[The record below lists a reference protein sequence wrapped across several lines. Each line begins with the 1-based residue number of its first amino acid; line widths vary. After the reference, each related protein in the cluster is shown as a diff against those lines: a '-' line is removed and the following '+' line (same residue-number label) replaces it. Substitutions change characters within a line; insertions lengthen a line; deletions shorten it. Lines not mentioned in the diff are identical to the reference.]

1 MNDKEKLLCDGAEL
15 MDIALTEFQIQQL
28 LSYHSLISKWNKV
41 YNLSAI
47 RDPLES
53 IKKHF
58 LDSLSIISFIKDE
71 LLLDVGSGAGLPGIV
86 IAIMKPKTKV
96 FVIDSVGKKCRF
108 MQTAKTELAL
118 TNLTVINSRVEDF
131 VPKEPFSQITSR
143 AFAGTNETINKTQ
156 HLLSSDGRYL
166 LMKGD
171 NINEDDINNININ
184 IKVHSLKVP
193 FVSDNRSLLEIN
205 I

>member
-1 MNDKEKLLCDGAEL
+1 MSEIKKLLCEGAKT
-15 MDIALTEFQIQQL
+15 MDVSLTDEQVRQL
-28 LSYHSLISKWNKV
+28 LDYHALINKWNKV

-58 LDSLSIISFIKDE
+58 LDSFSILEFIKPG
-71 LLLDVGSGAGLPGIV
+71 LLLDVGSGAGLPGII
-86 IAIMKPKTKV
+86 IAIMKPKTNV

-108 MQTAKTELAL
+108 MQTVKTELGL
-118 TNLTVINSRVEDF
+118 ENLTVINNRVESF
-131 VPKEPFSQITSR
+131 NYPELFSQITSR
-143 AFAGTNETINKTQ
+143 AFASAIDTVNKTK
-156 HLLSSDGRYL
+156 HLIANDGRYL

-171 NINEDDINNININ
+171 NIALENIENMES
-184 IKVHSLKVP
+184 KVHVLKVP
-193 FVSDNRSLLEIN
+193 FVSDNRSLLEIK

>member
-1 MNDKEKLLCDGAEL
+1 VSEIKKLLCEGAKT
-15 MDIALTEFQIQQL
+15 MNVSLTDEQVRQL
-28 LSYHSLISKWNKV
+28 LDYHALINKWNKV

-58 LDSLSIISFIKDE
+58 LDSFSILEFIKPG
-71 LLLDVGSGAGLPGIV
+71 LLLDVGSGAGLPGII
-86 IAIMKPKTKV
+86 IAIMKPKTNV

-108 MQTAKTELAL
+108 MQTVKTELGL
-118 TNLTVINSRVEDF
+118 ENLTVINTRVESF
-131 VPKEPFSQITSR
+131 NYPESFSQITSR
-143 AFAGTNETINKTQ
+143 AFASAIDTVNKTK
-156 HLLSSDGRYL
+156 HLIANDGRYL

-171 NINEDDINNININ
+171 NIALENIENMES
-184 IKVHSLKVP
+184 KVHVLKVP
-193 FVSDNRSLLEIN
+193 FVSDNRSLLEIK

>member
-1 MNDKEKLLCDGAEL
+1 MSEIKKLLCEGAKI
-15 MDIALTEFQIQQL
+15 MDVSLTDEQVRQL
-28 LSYHSLISKWNKV
+28 LDYHALINKWNKV

-58 LDSLSIISFIKDE
+58 LDSFSILEFIKPG
-71 LLLDVGSGAGLPGIV
+71 LLLDVGSGAGLPGII
-86 IAIMKPKTKV
+86 IAIMKPKTNV

-108 MQTAKTELAL
+108 MQTVKTELGL
-118 TNLTVINSRVEDF
+118 ENLTVINTRVESF
-131 VPKEPFSQITSR
+131 NYPESFSQITSR
-143 AFAGTNETINKTQ
+143 AFASAIDTVNKTK
-156 HLLSSDGRYL
+156 HLIANDGRYL

-171 NINEDDINNININ
+171 NIALENIENMES
-184 IKVHSLKVP
+184 KVHVLKVP
-193 FVSDNRSLLEIN
+193 FVSDNRSLLEIK

>member
-1 MNDKEKLLCDGAEL
+1 MSEAERILCEGAEL
-15 MDIALTEFQIQQL
+15 MSIPISESQVQQL
-28 LSYHSLISKWNKV
+28 LSYHSLILKWNKV

-58 LDSLSIISFIKDE
+58 LDSLSILNFINPG

-96 FVIDSVGKKCRF
+96 FVIDSIGKKCRF
-108 MQTAKTELAL
+108 MQTVKTELSL
-118 TNLTVINSRVEDF
+118 ENLIVINSRVESF
-131 VPKEPFSQITSR
+131 ESEASFSQITTR
-143 AFAGTNETINKTQ
+143 AFADVSKTIELTKHLISNK
-156 HLLSSDGRYL
+156 GRYL

-171 NINEDDINNININ
+171 NFNEENIENINAQL
-184 IKVHSLKVP
+184 HLLKVP
-193 FVSDNRSLLEIN
+193 FVSDNRSLLEIH

>member
-1 MNDKEKLLCDGAEL
+1 MSEIKKLLCEGAKT
-15 MDIALTEFQIQQL
+15 MDVSLTDEQVRQL
-28 LSYHSLISKWNKV
+28 LDYHVLINKWNKV

-58 LDSLSIISFIKDE
+58 LDSFSILEFIKPG
-71 LLLDVGSGAGLPGIV
+71 LLLDVGSGAGLPGII
-86 IAIMKPKTKV
+86 IAIMKPKTNV

-108 MQTAKTELAL
+108 MQTVKTELGL
-118 TNLTVINSRVEDF
+118 ENLTVINTRVESF
-131 VPKEPFSQITSR
+131 NYPESFSQITSR
-143 AFAGTNETINKTQ
+143 AFASAIDTVNKTK
-156 HLLSSDGRYL
+156 HLIANDGRYL

-171 NINEDDINNININ
+171 NIALENIENMES
-184 IKVHSLKVP
+184 KVHILQVP
-193 FVSDNRSLLEIN
+193 FVSDNRSLLEIK

>member
-1 MNDKEKLLCDGAEL
+1 MSEIKKLICEGAKTMN
-15 MDIALTEFQIQQL
+15 ISLTDEQVRQL
-28 LSYHSLISKWNKV
+28 LDYHALINKWNKV

-58 LDSLSIISFIKDE
+58 LDSFSILEFIKPG
-71 LLLDVGSGAGLPGIV
+71 LLLDVGSGAGLPGII
-86 IAIMKPKTKV
+86 IAIMKPKTNV

-108 MQTAKTELAL
+108 MQTVKTELGL
-118 TNLTVINSRVEDF
+118 ENLTVINNRVESF
-131 VPKEPFSQITSR
+131 SYPESFSQITSR
-143 AFAGTNETINKTQ
+143 AFASAIDTVNKTK
-156 HLLSSDGRYL
+156 HLISNDGRYL

-171 NINEDDINNININ
+171 NIAQEDIENM
-184 IKVHSLKVP
+184 KSRVHILKVP
-193 FVSDNRSLLEIN
+193 FVSDNRSLLEIK

>member
-1 MNDKEKLLCDGAEL
+1 MSEIKKLLCEGAKT
-15 MDIALTEFQIQQL
+15 MNISLTDEQVRQL
-28 LSYHSLISKWNKV
+28 LDYHALINKWNKV

-58 LDSLSIISFIKDE
+58 LDSFSILEFIKPG
-71 LLLDVGSGAGLPGIV
+71 LLLDVGSGAGLPGII
-86 IAIMKPKTKV
+86 IAIMKPKTNV

-108 MQTAKTELAL
+108 MQTVKTELGL
-118 TNLTVINSRVEDF
+118 ENLTVINNRVESFDY
-131 VPKEPFSQITSR
+131 PELFSQITSR
-143 AFAGTNETINKTQ
+143 AFASAIDTLNKTK
-156 HLLSSDGRYL
+156 HLIANDGRYL

-171 NINEDDINNININ
+171 NIALENIENMES
-184 IKVHSLKVP
+184 KVHVLKVP
-193 FVSDNRSLLEIN
+193 FVSDNRSLLEIK

>member
-1 MNDKEKLLCDGAEL
+1 MSEVKKLLCEGAKT
-15 MDIALTEFQIQQL
+15 MDVSLSDEQVRKLLDYHALIN
-28 LSYHSLISKWNKV
+28 KWNKV

-58 LDSLSIISFIKDE
+58 LDSFSILDFIQSG
-71 LLLDVGSGAGLPGIV
+71 LLLDVGSGAGLPGII
-86 IAIMKPKTKV
+86 IAIMKPKTNV

-108 MQTAKTELAL
+108 MQTVKTELGL
-118 TNLTVINSRVEDF
+118 ENLTVINDRVESF
-131 VPKEPFSQITSR
+131 NYPESFSQITSR
-143 AFAGTNETINKTQ
+143 AFASAIDTVNKTK
-156 HLLSSDGRYL
+156 HLISNDGRYL

-171 NINEDDINNININ
+171 NIAQENIENM
-184 IKVHSLKVP
+184 KSTVHILKVP
-193 FVSDNRSLLEIN
+193 FVSDNRSLLEIK

>member
-1 MNDKEKLLCDGAEL
+1 VSEAERILCEGAEL
-15 MDIALTEFQIQQL
+15 MSISISESQVQQL
-28 LSYHSLISKWNKV
+28 LSYHSLILKWNKV

-58 LDSLSIISFIKDE
+58 LDSLSILNFIKPG

-96 FVIDSVGKKCRF
+96 FVIDSIGKKCRF
-108 MQTAKTELAL
+108 MQNVKTELSL
-118 TNLTVINSRVEDF
+118 ENLIVINSRVESF
-131 VPKEPFSQITSR
+131 ESEECFSQITTR
-143 AFAGTNETINKTQ
+143 AFADVSKTIELTKHLISNK
-156 HLLSSDGRYL
+156 GRYL

-171 NINEDDINNININ
+171 IINEENIENINTQL
-184 IKVHSLKVP
+184 HLLKVP
-193 FVSDNRSLLEIN
+193 FVSDNRSLLEIH

>member
-1 MNDKEKLLCDGAEL
+1 MSELERLLCEGAEL
-15 MDIALTEFQIQQL
+15 MDISLSDYQVDQL
-28 LSYHSLISKWNKV
+28 LAYHKLIEKWNQV

-47 RDPLES
+47 RDPIES

-58 LDSLSIISFIKDE
+58 LDSLSIVNFIQPG

-96 FVIDSVGKKCRF
+96 FTIDSVGKKCRF
-108 MQTAKTELAL
+108 MQTVKTELSL
-118 TNLTVINSRVEDF
+118 ENLTVVNNRVENF
-131 VPKEPFSQITSR
+131 NFEEPFQQIVSR
-143 AFAGTNETINKTQ
+143 AFSSAEDTIEKTQ
-156 HLLSSDGRYL
+156 HLISSNGRYL

-171 NINEDDINNININ
+171 NIEQENLHNFSSVI
-184 IKVHSLKVP
+184 HSLKVP
-193 FVSDNRSLLEIN
+193 FVSDKRSLLEIN

>member
-1 MNDKEKLLCDGAEL
+1 MSEAERILCEGAEL
-15 MDIALTEFQIQQL
+15 MSIPISESQVQQL
-28 LSYHSLISKWNKV
+28 LIYHSLILKWNKV

-58 LDSLSIISFIKDE
+58 LDSLSILNFIKPG

-96 FVIDSVGKKCRF
+96 FVIDSIGKKCRF
-108 MQTAKTELAL
+108 MQTVKTELSL
-118 TNLTVINSRVEDF
+118 ENLIVINSRVESF
-131 VPKEPFSQITSR
+131 ESEESFSQITTR
-143 AFAGTNETINKTQ
+143 AFADVSKTIELTKHLISNK
-156 HLLSSDGRYL
+156 GRYL

-171 NINEDDINNININ
+171 NFNEENIENINAQL
-184 IKVHSLKVP
+184 HLLKVP
-193 FVSDNRSLLEIN
+193 FVSDNRSLLEIH

>member
-96 FVIDSVGKKCRF
+96 FVIDSVGKK
-108 MQTAKTELAL
+108 
-118 TNLTVINSRVEDF
+118 
-131 VPKEPFSQITSR
+131 
-143 AFAGTNETINKTQ
+143 
-156 HLLSSDGRYL
+156 LSL
-166 LMKGD
+166 
-171 NINEDDINNININ
+171 IHI
-184 IKVHSLKVP
+184 
-193 FVSDNRSLLEIN
+193 
-205 I
+205 

>member
-1 MNDKEKLLCDGAEL
+1 MSEIKKLLCEGAKT
-15 MDIALTEFQIQQL
+15 MDVLLTDEQVRQL
-28 LSYHSLISKWNKV
+28 LDYHALINKWNKV

-58 LDSLSIISFIKDE
+58 LDSFSILEFIKSG
-71 LLLDVGSGAGLPGIV
+71 LLLDVGSGAGLPGII
-86 IAIMKPKTKV
+86 IAIMKPKTNV

-108 MQTAKTELAL
+108 MQTVKTELGL
-118 TNLTVINSRVEDF
+118 ENLTVINTRVESF
-131 VPKEPFSQITSR
+131 NYPESFSQITSR
-143 AFAGTNETINKTQ
+143 AFASAIDTVNKTK
-156 HLLSSDGRYL
+156 HLIANDGRYL

-171 NINEDDINNININ
+171 NIALENIENMES
-184 IKVHSLKVP
+184 KVHVLKVP
-193 FVSDNRSLLEIN
+193 FVSDNRSLLEIK

>member
-1 MNDKEKLLCDGAEL
+1 MSEIKKLLCEGAKT
-15 MDIALTEFQIQQL
+15 MNISLTDEQVRQL
-28 LSYHSLISKWNKV
+28 LDYHALINKWNKV

-58 LDSLSIISFIKDE
+58 LDSFSILEFIKPG
-71 LLLDVGSGAGLPGIV
+71 LLLDVGSGAGLPGII
-86 IAIMKPKTKV
+86 IAIMKPKTNV

-108 MQTAKTELAL
+108 MQTVKTELGL
-118 TNLTVINSRVEDF
+118 ENLTVINNRVESF
-131 VPKEPFSQITSR
+131 NYPELFSQITSR
-143 AFAGTNETINKTQ
+143 AFASAIDTVNKTK
-156 HLLSSDGRYL
+156 HLIANEGRYL

-171 NINEDDINNININ
+171 NIALENIENMES
-184 IKVHSLKVP
+184 KVHVLKVP
-193 FVSDNRSLLEIN
+193 FVSDNRSLLEIK

>member
-1 MNDKEKLLCDGAEL
+1 MSEIKKLLCEGAKT
-15 MDIALTEFQIQQL
+15 MDVSLTDEQVRQL
-28 LSYHSLISKWNKV
+28 LDYHALINKWNKV

-58 LDSLSIISFIKDE
+58 LDSFSILEFIKPG
-71 LLLDVGSGAGLPGIV
+71 LLLDVGSGAGLPGII
-86 IAIMKPKTKV
+86 IAIMKPKTNV

-108 MQTAKTELAL
+108 MQTVKTELGL
-118 TNLTVINSRVEDF
+118 ENLTVINTRVESF
-131 VPKEPFSQITSR
+131 NYPESFSQITSR
-143 AFAGTNETINKTQ
+143 AFASAIDTLNNTK
-156 HLLSSDGRYL
+156 HLIANDGRYL

-171 NINEDDINNININ
+171 NIALENIENMES
-184 IKVHSLKVP
+184 KVHVLKVP
-193 FVSDNRSLLEIN
+193 FVSDNRSLLEIK

>member
-1 MNDKEKLLCDGAEL
+1 MSEIKKLLCEGAKT
-15 MDIALTEFQIQQL
+15 MDVSLTDEQVRQL
-28 LSYHSLISKWNKV
+28 LDYHALINKWNKV

-58 LDSLSIISFIKDE
+58 LDSFSILEFIKSG
-71 LLLDVGSGAGLPGIV
+71 LLLDVGSGAGLPGII
-86 IAIMKPKTKV
+86 IAIMKPKTNV

-108 MQTAKTELAL
+108 MQTVKTELGL
-118 TNLTVINSRVEDF
+118 ENLTVINNRVESF
-131 VPKEPFSQITSR
+131 CYPESFSQITSR
-143 AFAGTNETINKTQ
+143 AFASAIDTVNKTK
-156 HLLSSDGRYL
+156 HLISNDGRYL

-171 NINEDDINNININ
+171 NIAQEDIENM
-184 IKVHSLKVP
+184 KSRVHILKVP
-193 FVSDNRSLLEIN
+193 FVSDNRSLLEIK

>member
-1 MNDKEKLLCDGAEL
+1 VSEIKKLLCEGAKT
-15 MDIALTEFQIQQL
+15 MNISLTDEQVRQL
-28 LSYHSLISKWNKV
+28 LDYHALINKWNKV

-58 LDSLSIISFIKDE
+58 LDSFSILEFIKPG
-71 LLLDVGSGAGLPGIV
+71 LLLDVGSGAGLPGII
-86 IAIMKPKTKV
+86 IAIMKPKTNV

-108 MQTAKTELAL
+108 MQTVKTELGL
-118 TNLTVINSRVEDF
+118 ENLTVINTRVESF
-131 VPKEPFSQITSR
+131 NYPESFSQITSR
-143 AFAGTNETINKTQ
+143 AFASAIDTVNKTK
-156 HLLSSDGRYL
+156 HLIANDGRYL

-171 NINEDDINNININ
+171 NIALENIENMES
-184 IKVHSLKVP
+184 KVHVLKVP
-193 FVSDNRSLLEIN
+193 FVSDNRSLLEIK